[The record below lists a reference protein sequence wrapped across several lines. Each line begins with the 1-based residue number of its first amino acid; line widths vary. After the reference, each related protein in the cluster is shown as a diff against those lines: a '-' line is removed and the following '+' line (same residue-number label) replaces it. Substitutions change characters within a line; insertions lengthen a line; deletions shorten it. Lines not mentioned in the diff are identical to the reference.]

1 MIFLLILSGS
11 YDSAFAAATVN
22 ISSGTSVPGCETSN
36 SCYTPYQLE
45 VDVGDT
51 VTWYNADTAA
61 HTVTSGNA
69 ESGAN
74 GNFDSS
80 LFMSGNSFSHTF
92 NNAGTFDYFCMVHPW
107 MTGQVTVN
115 APKPPPVPAG
125 TDVIATLGSGVPGCE
140 TSNSCYTPYQL
151 EVDVGD
157 TVTWYNADTAAHTV
171 TSGSPS
177 GGPDG
182 VFDSSLFMSGN
193 SFSHTFNNAGTFD
206 YFCVVHPWMTGQV
219 VVSSAST
226 IDNPMN
232 VPQWTINNI
241 GWWASGQLSD
251 SDYFDTLQALIDNN
265 YVPQFSDKT
274 LDKSI
279 SIPSWIKNN
288 ANWWTQGQI
297 SWNDFV
303 QGIEYLV
310 NESQKITPSHTDS
323 CSPSYIQSEVAT
335 NPIII
340 DGSAAEWPRHIQS
353 HDFEIG
359 GEQYRT
365 LFRFLNDKDY
375 LYGLVEVRTPI
386 GESPP
391 NVLSLWFDNDGG
403 CSREHGDDF
412 ITMHTRWENKYDS
425 FWNTDTNNN
434 PEDTRYGGTNDLA
447 VSIST
452 SGNTEYFEF
461 KKPLCSSDTEHDYCI
476 SSGDS
481 ITFSMSLSN
490 DNSQKYASSPWVEYR
505 VQSTQYSAEPTISE
519 QPNDL
524 PPSNDRDNDRILDS
538 QDNCP
543 IAYNPNQLDSDNDGV
558 GDACDSTDDTETA
571 TSSGFIQTDSGR
583 YTTTY
588 ASTTMV
594 NISGSVDDYR
604 RGVPVSLEIKIPNG
618 STETLGIT
626 PNRDGDFQTAFALD
640 RDSPEGQYNI
650 TVKYDGMRFASTMF
664 SVSSESTQPQIQD
677 TDGDGVQDSQDN
689 CPTSYNPDQKDSN
702 GNGVGDA
709 CDTSVTTIHS
719 LSISSDSR
727 TYRSGDTVR
736 ITPLLNPST
745 NANISISLMDP
756 TGDTLAV
763 RTIIIGTGPQFV
775 DFTAPSNPGQ
785 YTLVATSQI
794 SGNNLS
800 ARTTFMIESAT
811 LQAST
816 PEVTII
822 SVTPTDMMGNPVSSF
837 TRGTT
842 VNVKVM
848 VSGNTDAN
856 VLITANVFDSDGA
869 TLGVSGNAFPISG
882 ENSASLSFHIPDSA
896 SLGEAQIY
904 ANVFT
909 DWPSLGGVP
918 IARESVGT
926 VTIR

>member
-1 MIFLLILSGS
+1 M
-11 YDSAFAAATVN
+11 
-22 ISSGTSVPGCETSN
+22 
-36 SCYTPYQLE
+36 
-45 VDVGDT
+45 
-51 VTWYNADTAA
+51 
-61 HTVTSGNA
+61 
-69 ESGAN
+69 
-74 GNFDSS
+74 
-80 LFMSGNSFSHTF
+80 
-92 NNAGTFDYFCMVHPW
+92 
-107 MTGQVTVN
+107 
-115 APKPPPVPAG
+115 
-125 TDVIATLGSGVPGCE
+125 
-140 TSNSCYTPYQL
+140 
-151 EVDVGD
+151 
-157 TVTWYNADTAAHTV
+157 
-171 TSGSPS
+171 
-177 GGPDG
+177 
-182 VFDSSLFMSGN
+182 
-193 SFSHTFNNAGTFD
+193 
-206 YFCVVHPWMTGQV
+206 VHPWMTGQV

-279 SIPSWIKNN
+279 SIPTWIKNN

-303 QGIEYLV
+303 QGIEYIV
-310 NESQKITPSHTDS
+310 NESQKVTP
-323 CSPSYIQSEVAT
+323 P
-335 NPIII
+335 
-340 DGSAAEWPRHIQS
+340 
-353 HDFEIG
+353 
-359 GEQYRT
+359 
-365 LFRFLNDKDY
+365 
-375 LYGLVEVRTPI
+375 
-386 GESPP
+386 
-391 NVLSLWFDNDGG
+391 
-403 CSREHGDDF
+403 
-412 ITMHTRWENKYDS
+412 
-425 FWNTDTNNN
+425 
-434 PEDTRYGGTNDLA
+434 
-447 VSIST
+447 
-452 SGNTEYFEF
+452 
-461 KKPLCSSDTEHDYCI
+461 
-476 SSGDS
+476 
-481 ITFSMSLSN
+481 
-490 DNSQKYASSPWVEYR
+490 
-505 VQSTQYSAEPTISE
+505 
-519 QPNDL
+519 
-524 PPSNDRDNDRILDS
+524 PPSDRDNDRIPDS

-543 IAYNPNQLDSDNDGV
+543 AAYNANQLDSDNDGV

-571 TSSGFIQTDSGR
+571 TASGFIQTDSGR

-626 PNRDGDFQTAFALD
+626 PNRDGNFQTAFALD

-882 ENSASLSFHIPDSA
+882 ENSASLSFHISDSA
-896 SLGEAQIY
+896 SLGKAQIY